1 MSAAELSGT
10 GADSHDALMRKWG
23 YKRPGEL
30 HLRGSEREVKWFDVA
45 FADAKTHTVPREFM
59 TQLVADMKQRGCK
72 WEWWRPAKE
81 VVVDLPGMAFT
92 NEPWWETSLAH
103 MMFRFPV
110 TGVSAFASEVATL
123 KVRRFANRKLYYKL
137 HAFHWCVV
145 LSPTVKV
152 ALQKALRAGATEC
165 EPQAKEFLDKMRTL
179 QDDMAAKGKL
189 VIHPRG
195 RN

>member
-1 MSAAELSGT
+1 MSADELPST
-10 GADSHDALMRKWG
+10 STEKRDALMRKWG

-30 HLRGSEREVKWFDVA
+30 HLRGSERDVKWFDLT
-45 FADAKTHTVPREFM
+45 FADAKSHTVPREFV

-72 WEWWRPAKE
+72 WDWWRPSTG
-81 VVVDLPGMAFT
+81 VSIDLPGMAFVH
-92 NEPWWETSLAH
+92 EPWWETLVEGFL
-103 MMFRFPV
+103 FRFPI

-145 LSPTVKV
+145 FSPAVKV
-152 ALQKALRAGATEC
+152 ALQKALRDGAAEC
-165 EPQAKEFLDKMRTL
+165 EPQAKEFLDQMRTF
-179 QDDMAAKGKL
+179 QDELSAKGKL
-189 VIHPRG
+189 IIHPRG